1 MLAFVKVWKYVL
13 RPLGQQ
19 CHNNLLVLHFS
30 ELCDHLEPATT
41 PPIASTLR
49 ERPIKAETS
58 NRYAFVV
65 IRPFNSSALLLK
77 CFLVE
82 VVSLIFPTERICI
95 IRKLRRFKGD
105 INSFHFKFDH
115 LVRKP

>member
-1 MLAFVKVWKYVL
+1 MLAFVKVWKCVL

-19 CHNNLLVLHFS
+19 CRNNLLVLHSS

-41 PPIASTLR
+41 PPTAPTLR

-77 CFLVE
+77 CFLVA

-95 IRKLRRFKGD
+95 MRKLRKFKGD
-105 INSFHFKFDH
+105 ISSFRYKFDH
-115 LVRKP
+115 LVKKP